1 MGNSAIKPWN
11 TALSIFGAE
20 SAVKLAGPGDR
31 EAAIRGP
38 LEQLIKAIGKLVGKP
53 AVLHDEV
60 RDQERRVRPDYGVSI
75 NRVMIGYIEVKAPG
89 RSINPVDMTGHDLK
103 QWTRQ
108 RDLPNLIYT
117 NGTDWR
123 YYRGGELIEQT
134 SLATQALA
142 EAGADLGA
150 TPQFEVMLRAFLN
163 WTAVPITS
171 VQSLVRAIAPL
182 TRLLRGEVLDQLAAE
197 RKHVSSGESE
207 DEQPFIGLARDWRRL
222 LFPQAEDETFADGY
236 AQAVTFALL
245 LARTSN
251 IDVSGR
257 SLHEVGKELGLQH
270 SLMGRALQLLTDD
283 VAADFKVSLDLLVTV
298 VGAVRWDRIRSTKRD
313 VYLYL
318 YEEFLAEYDDE
329 LRQDSGTY
337 YTPKELVDE
346 MVRLTQSVLS
356 EELHIDEG
364 FASSDVFTIDPAM
377 GTGTFLQSIIETV
390 QDQVEDEEG
399 AGGVADAL
407 TELAH
412 RLAGFEI
419 QMGPYAVAELRVAE
433 LLTQAE
439 ASLPVDGLKLYVT
452 DTLDDPNADMT
463 QIASGLQPIANARKR
478 ANAIKRS
485 QKVNVVIGNPP
496 YRELTAGLGGWVEKG
511 SGADGKDSEGILEAF
526 LEDVPGRVAAKL
538 KNLYVYFWR
547 WGTWKVW
554 ESTPAD
560 ETGIVCFITT
570 SGYVTG
576 TAFKTMRRYIR
587 QHASDGWIIDLTPE
601 GQTPEVATRI
611 FPQVRQPLA
620 IGIFVRRP
628 DTDAATPANLR
639 YLAVHGRRAEKFDQL
654 RDLEISD
661 DSWRAVRTDW
671 TAPFTAAATSSWD
684 NWPAVDDI
692 FPWYSPGVFPTRTWV
707 YSPSSSV
714 LEERWTTLV
723 AEADQEERRK
733 LMKDSGAAF
742 HSQFKDLPGYPHPT
756 RLPKIS
762 SLTATSEPEPI
773 VTVGFRAFDRQYLLA
788 DPRLIH
794 RAREGLWAAGLVSG
808 QVFIIEQHV
817 HSFSGGPGLL
827 FSGWIPDN
835 HHFNNRGGRTLPFL
849 HPDGT
854 ANLTAGLVSA
864 LTSKLGGPVEPTDV
878 LAYIAAVT
886 AHPGFTEDFAN
897 ELETPGLRV
906 PLTANYDLWAE
917 AVELGK
923 DVLSAQT
930 FGRFDDSNVAYD
942 KEDPRRVT
950 IRDRVRE
957 LPDGVVFDASAE
969 EIIIGGGRFGPVS
982 QKVFDYTVGGRNVLK
997 SWVGYR
1003 ASEPAGKR
1011 TSPLDDV
1018 NPTAWDREWT
1028 RDLIEVLSVLSRI
1041 VALEE
1046 HQAELLR
1053 RVAAAP
1059 IFTRSELE
1067 DSGVSWPKDDRDRK
1081 PRQATVDGLFN
1092 IEAEVADSSEPAQE

>member
-1 MGNSAIKPWN
+1 M
-11 TALSIFGAE
+11 
-20 SAVKLAGPGDR
+20 
-31 EAAIRGP
+31 
-38 LEQLIKAIGKLVGKP
+38 
-53 AVLHDEV
+53 HDEV

-89 RSINPVDMTGHDLK
+89 RSINPTEMTGHDLE

-108 RDLPNLIYT
+108 RDLPNLLYT

-123 YYRGGELIEQT
+123 YYRGGELIEQAILT
-134 SLATQALA
+134 PQSLVDV
-142 EAGADLGA
+142 GANLEA
-150 TPQFEVMLRAFLN
+150 TPQLEAIFRAFLN
-163 WTAVPITS
+163 WTAAPITS
-171 VQSLVRAIAPL
+171 VRSLVRAIAPL

-197 RKHVSSGESE
+197 RKRISSGELE

-251 IDVSGR
+251 IEISGR
-257 SLHEVGKELGLQH
+257 SLHEVGRELGLQH

-283 VAADFKVSLDLLVTV
+283 VATDFKVSLDLLVTV
-298 VGAVRWDRIRSTKRD
+298 VGAVRWDRIRSSKRD

-346 MVRLTQSVLS
+346 MVRLTQTVLQ
-356 EELHIDEG
+356 EELKIDQG
-364 FASSDVFTIDPAM
+364 FASSDVYTIDPAM
-377 GTGTFLQSIIETV
+377 GTGTFLQSIVETV
-390 QDQVEDEEG
+390 QEQVKIEEG
-399 AGGVADAL
+399 PGGVADAL
-407 TELAH
+407 TELAQ
-412 RLAGFEI
+412 RLVGFEI

-433 LLTQAE
+433 LLTQAD
-439 ASLPVDGLKLYVT
+439 ASLPDDGLKLYVT

-463 QIASGLQPIANARKR
+463 QIASGLQPIANSRKR

-496 YRELTAGLGGWVEKG
+496 YRELASGLGGWVEHG
-511 SGADGKDSEGILEAF
+511 SGADGKESEGVLSAF
-526 LEDVPGRVAAKL
+526 LEDVPGRIAAKL
-538 KNLYVYFWR
+538 KNFYIYFWR

-560 ETGIVCFITT
+560 ETGIICFITT

-628 DTDAATPANLR
+628 ETDLATPANLR
-639 YLAVHGRRAEKFDQL
+639 YLSVHGRRAEKFSQL
-654 RDLEISD
+654 RKLEISD
-661 DSWRAVRTDW
+661 ASWRTVRTDW
-671 TAPFTAAATSSWD
+671 TAPFTAAASSSWD
-684 NWPAVDDI
+684 DWPTVDNI

-707 YSPSSSV
+707 YSPSSST
-714 LEERWTTLV
+714 LEARWKTLV
-723 AEADQEERRK
+723 GEADQEERRK
-733 LMKDSGAAF
+733 LMKDSGTAF
-742 HSQFKDLPGYPHPT
+742 HSEFKDLPGYPHPA

-762 SLTATSEPEPI
+762 SLTAQSDAEPI
-773 VTVGFRAFDRQYLLA
+773 IKVGFRAFDRQYLLA

-794 RAREGLWAAGLVSG
+794 RAREGLWEAALVQG
-808 QVFIIEQHV
+808 QVFVFEQHV
-817 HSFSGGPGLL
+817 HSISGGPGLL

-835 HHFNNRGGRTLPFL
+835 HHFNNRGGRSMPFL

-854 ANLTAGLVSA
+854 ANLASGLVTA
-864 LTSKLGGPVEPTDV
+864 LTSEFGEPVEPVDV
-878 LAYIAAVT
+878 LAYVAAVT
-886 AHPGFTEDFAN
+886 AHPGFTLDFAD
-897 ELETPGLRV
+897 ELETPGIRV
-906 PLTANYDLWAE
+906 PLTKDYALWAE

-923 DVLSAQT
+923 DLLTAQT
-930 FGRFDDSNVAYD
+930 FGRFDGSDIAYSQD
-942 KEDPRRVT
+942 DPRRVM
-950 IRDRVRE
+950 IRDRVKE
-957 LPDGVVFDASAE
+957 LPQGLSYDASAE
-969 EIIIGGGRFGPVS
+969 EIIVGGGRFGPVS
-982 QKVFDYTVGGRNVLK
+982 RKVFEYSVGGRNVLK

-1003 ASEPAGKR
+1003 SNEPAGKR
-1011 TSPLDDV
+1011 TSPLDDL
-1018 NPTAWDREWT
+1018 NPTVWEREWT
-1028 RDLIEVLSVLSRI
+1028 KDLLEVLTVLSKL

-1046 HQAELLR
+1046 GQAKLLKKI
-1053 RVAAAP
+1053 VSTP
-1059 IFTRSELE
+1059 VFTVTELE
-1067 DSGVSWPKDDRDRK
+1067 ECGTAWPKQDSDRK
-1081 PRQATVDGLFN
+1081 PRRAITNALFDVEAVVKDGN
-1092 IEAEVADSSEPAQE
+1092 